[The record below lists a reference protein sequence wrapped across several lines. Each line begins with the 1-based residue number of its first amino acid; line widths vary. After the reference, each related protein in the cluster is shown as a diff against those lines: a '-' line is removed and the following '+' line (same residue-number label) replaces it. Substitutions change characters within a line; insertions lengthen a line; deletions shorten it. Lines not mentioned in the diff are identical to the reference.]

1 MTALTPITTKMEPD
15 KPSGQPMSYRVTVD
29 TAIGTLA
36 GSILALAITPMD
48 QAVMEKMSRRIP
60 LTSSLQ
66 ISARQ
71 MLNTPAQYLQSP
83 QYSFVVG
90 TYAGTYICKN
100 LVDTMC
106 KETEQTP
113 EKEAFYKFWSVL
125 AVNGGLSVFWK
136 DPGLARLFGKS
147 VGPAMPKTVYA
158 SWMLRDAIHMVGAT
172 VLPDYCEQRFGWT
185 KDQWRLAQLSF
196 PLMTQLVTTPAHL
209 LGLDLYNHPTSA
221 LSTRLRRIRKNWLPS
236 SGLRM
241 CRMFAPWSDRIS
253 LPPCTHLFFFFF
265 FIFSVLF
272 FCSLL

>member
-1 MTALTPITTKMEPD
+1 MAVPIPSLPALASLPEEVEPN
-15 KPSGQPMSYRVTVD
+15 KPSRQPLSYRVVVD

-36 GSILALAITPMD
+36 GSVLALAITPMD
-48 QAVMEKMSRRIP
+48 QAVMEKMSGRVT
-60 LTSSLQ
+60 LAASLRT
-66 ISARQ
+66 SARQ
-71 MLNTPAQYLQSP
+71 MLSTPVRYVRSP
-83 QYSFVVG
+83 QYTFVVG
-90 TYAGTYICKN
+90 TYAGTYISKN
-100 LVDTMC
+100 LADTVC

-147 VGPAMPKTVYA
+147 AGPAMPKTVYA
-158 SWMLRDAIHMVGAT
+158 SWMLRDALHMVGAT

-185 KDQWRLAQLSF
+185 KDQWRLAQLTF

-221 LSTRLRRIRKNWLPS
+221 LSARLGRIRKNWLPS

-241 CRMFAPWSDRIS
+241 IRMFAPWSLGLIINRDLRDY
-253 LPPCTHLFFFFF
+253 
-265 FIFSVLF
+265 
-272 FCSLL
+272 LLEK